1 MSTELAA
8 FSSELAAVVEKSA
21 PSVVAVHARP
31 RFPSSGVFW
40 RPGVIVT
47 AEHTIRREDEITV
60 TLPDGSNAP
69 ATLAGSDPGTD
80 LAVLKADFPAPLL
93 APAAAATVPG
103 QIALT
108 IGRSPDSGVNA
119 TMGIVSAV
127 SGDWRTWRG
136 GRLDQYIRL
145 DLTLYP
151 GSSGGAVVN
160 IAGEVLGIATSAL
173 SRIAGV
179 AIPSATINRVVDQ
192 ILSRGRVSRGYL
204 GVGLQP
210 VELPDHQK
218 ALIVLSLAPEGPA
231 ASAGVLMGDILVSL
245 AGSPVADTDD
255 IQTALESHPVGQ
267 AVAAGIVR
275 GGVSQTIDITV
286 GERPRR
292 E

>member
-8 FSSELAAVVEKSA
+8 FSAELAAIVEKSA

-31 RFPSSGVFW
+31 RFSSSGVFW

-93 APAAAATVPG
+93 KPAAGPIAG
-103 QIALT
+103 QIALA
-108 IGRSPDSGVNA
+108 IGRSQDSGVNA
-119 TMGIVSAV
+119 TLGIVSAV

-160 IAGEVLGIATSAL
+160 VAGETLGIATSAL

-179 AIPSATINRVVDQ
+179 AIPSATIDRVVDQ
-192 ILSRGRVSRGYL
+192 ILARGRVSRGYL

-245 AGSPVADTDD
+245 AGSPVADTED